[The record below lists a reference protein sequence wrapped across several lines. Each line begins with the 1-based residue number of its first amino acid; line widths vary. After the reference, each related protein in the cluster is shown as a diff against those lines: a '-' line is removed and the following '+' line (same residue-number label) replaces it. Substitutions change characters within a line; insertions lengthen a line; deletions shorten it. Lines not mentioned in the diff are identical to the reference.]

1 MKFHSTGPTRGDCT
15 APYEVTDF
23 KAKTVGEF
31 IEEVLKE
38 KADEWGYISVD
49 GVRIC
54 EYKHGLL
61 IFKPKEM
68 YLNREITKISAEGGW
83 SRMDYSICTT
93 AANEPQ
99 EKNRVYRVSLLV
111 NGEQYKL
118 VESENV
124 VVCKKQCDICE
135 KFCKSLEDR
144 ICERLG
150 GGKRSYFK
158 KV

>member
-15 APYEVTDF
+15 APYEVTDC

-31 IEEVLKE
+31 IAEVLKE
-38 KADEWGYISVD
+38 QADEWGYISVD
-49 GVRIC
+49 GLRIC
-54 EYKHGLL
+54 EYKYGALL
-61 IFKPKEM
+61 AMPKEM

-93 AANEPQ
+93 VANEPR
-99 EKNRVYRVSLLV
+99 EKDKISLLI
-111 NGEQYKL
+111 NGVEYKL
-118 VESENV
+118 VKSEHTV
-124 VVCKKQCDICE
+124 ICKQMCDICD
-135 KFCKSLEDR
+135 KWCKSLGDR

-150 GGKRSYFK
+150 GSKRSYFK

>member
-1 MKFHSTGPTRGDCT
+1 MKFNSTSKMRGDCT
-15 APYEVTDF
+15 ASYDVTDF

-38 KADEWGYISVD
+38 NADEWGEISVD
-49 GVRIC
+49 GLQIC
-54 EYKHGLL
+54 EYAHGTLRK
-61 IFKPKEM
+61 KPHER
-68 YLNREITKISAEGGW
+68 YLNREITKISADGGW
-83 SRMDYSICTT
+83 TRMDYRICTT
-93 AANEPQ
+93 AANKPR
-99 EKNRVYRVSLLV
+99 EKNKISLLI

-118 VESENV
+118 VESENRA
-124 VVCKKQCDICE
+124 VCKQQCDICE

>member
-1 MKFHSTGPTRGDCT
+1 MKFNSTGSTRGDCT
-15 APYEVTDF
+15 APYEVTDY

-31 IEEVLKE
+31 IQEVLNE
-38 KADEWGYISVD
+38 KRDEWGYISVD
-49 GVRIC
+49 GLQIC
-54 EYKHGLL
+54 EYKHGALL
-61 IFKPKEM
+61 AMPKEM
-68 YLNREITKISAEGGW
+68 YLSREITKISADGGW
-83 SRMDYSICTT
+83 TRMDYRICTT
-93 AANEPQ
+93 AANEPR
-99 EKNRVYRVSLLV
+99 EKNKISLLV

-135 KFCKSLEDR
+135 TFCKSVEDR

>member
-1 MKFHSTGPTRGDCT
+1 MKFYSTGPTRGDCT
-15 APYEVTDF
+15 APYEVTDY

-31 IEEVLKE
+31 VDEVLKE

-83 SRMDYSICTT
+83 SRMDYSVCTT
-93 AANEPQ
+93 AANEPR
-99 EKNRVYRVSLLV
+99 EKNRVSLLI
-111 NGEQYKL
+111 NGVQYKL
-118 VESENV
+118 VESESDIN
-124 VVCKKQCDICE
+124 CKQHCAICE
-135 KFCKSLEDR
+135 LCCDTITDK
-144 ICERLG
+144 ICERLS
-150 GGKRSYFK
+150 GGKKGYFK